1 MHWSSSFRGYS
12 FEVAEDSAVNCKI
25 PVTAEYPATIL
36 PRRKDND
43 YPPKITE
50 VLRRWRNCSLVPREF
65 SWQARQ
71 MTSLMTSH
79 PKSPRTTGNE
89 AGGYCWCCVVYCCIC
104 SVILY
109 AVLKFVLLSTS
120 FVSSGEVYIKWAQL
134 FVPLHRWV
142 SIKDMNCFFDNNTS
156 TSSNQCNTY
165 RQLVYSAV
173 SFFLVA
179 SGEFSRY
186 SWG

>member
-12 FEVAEDSAVNCKI
+12 FEVAEYSAVNCKI
-25 PVTAEYPATIL
+25 PVTAEYSATTL

-50 VLRRWRNCSLVPREF
+50 VLQRWRNCSLVPREF
-65 SWQARQ
+65 SRQARQ
-71 MTSLMTSH
+71 MTPLMTSH

-89 AGGYCWCCVVYCCIC
+89 AGGIVDVVLYIVVC

-120 FVSSGEVYIKWAQL
+120 FVSSGEAYIKWAQL

-165 RQLVYSAV
+165 SQLVYSAV
-173 SFFLVA
+173 SFFLVP